1 MSNIVPVSDLEKMAA
16 AAANSRMF
24 GFKSKEEAL
33 AIMLLCQAEGLH
45 PGIAMR
51 DYHVIQGRPTLKAD
65 AMLARFQQ
73 NGGKVEWHTLT
84 NEEVSATFSH
94 PSGGS
99 AKITWTFAEAKKIG
113 LTGKD
118 NWNKYPRAMLRAR
131 VVSEGVRTVY
141 PGVVIGTYTPEEA
154 QDMEPKG
161 RPQAPVIDVEA
172 TEVEAEFQYPLMV
185 PGSPDPYTRCATPE
199 GWVGEMNEMADR
211 IRNSTKI
218 KDDEKSAKL
227 DKLRDANQ
235 HIIETLTEELRNGLT
250 V

>member
-1 MSNIVPVSDLEKMAA
+1 
-16 AAANSRMF
+16 
-24 GFKSKEEAL
+24 
-33 AIMLLCQAEGLH
+33 
-45 PGIAMR
+45 MR
-51 DYHVIQGRPTLKAD
+51 DYHVIQVRPTLKAD

-94 PSGGS
+94 PAGGS

-141 PGVVIGTYTPEEA
+141 PGVVIGAYTPEEA

-161 RPQAPVIDVEA
+161 KPLTPVPEEIEG
-172 TEVEAEFQYPLMV
+172 EAELPFPVMI
-185 PGSPDPYTRCATPE
+185 PGNSEPYTRCATFE
-199 GWVGEMNEMADR
+199 TWVREVNEMVDR
-211 IRNSTKI
+211 ING
-218 KDDEKSAKL
+218 SAKISDEEKGL
-227 DKLRDANQ
+227 KLAKLRDSNEDMINELPDA
-235 HIIETLTEELRNGLT
+235 IIGTLKLPLWEQG
-250 V
+250 